1 MNAKLTAMC
10 HGVRMAAISGIEAAG
25 AYTPPRDQDKGRA
38 AADYGQAVS
47 HRDQV
52 RENHRVDP
60 TALAEKKRQTRAMR
74 RDDAADER
82 RAEAQERRERRRVDI
97 RV

>member
-1 MNAKLTAMC
+1 
-10 HGVRMAAISGIEAAG
+10 MAAISGIEAAG
-25 AYTPPRDQDKGRA
+25 AYAPPRDHDRGRA
-38 AADYGQAVS
+38 AADYGSAVS

-74 RDDAADER
+74 RDDQAEQQQER
-82 RAEAQERRERRRVDI
+82 RENRERRRVDI

>member
-1 MNAKLTAMC
+1 
-10 HGVRMAAISGIEAAG
+10 MAAISGIEAAG
-25 AYTPPRDQDKGRA
+25 ASTPQRDSHRDRA
-38 AADYGQAVS
+38 AADYGAAVS

-60 TALAEKKRQTRAMR
+60 TALAEKKRESRAIR